1 MLYWYGIVKNNYA
14 GLVNAYITMSAKR
27 GRCEED
33 DLADYTICS
42 ERKL

>member
-1 MLYWYGIVKNNYA
+1 IVKNNYS
-14 GLVNAYITMSAKR
+14 GLVNACITMSVKR

-33 DLADYTICS
+33 ELVDYSICS